1 MRRLFRIPATLYHW
15 KCGWLLGHRFLLL
28 IHTGRRPGLRRHTV
42 LEIMEFRGNVPEMVV
57 MSGFGP
63 GADWLRD
70 IQATPGA
77 EVIVGAKRFPV
88 VHRILDEEEALTV
101 ITGYERRH
109 RLLAPVVRAV
119 LSRLLGWRYDS
130 SERDRRRLVAQLPFV
145 AFRVRR

>member
-1 MRRLFRIPATLYHW
+1 MRHLFRLPAYLYHW

-28 IHTGRRPGLRRHTV
+28 IHTGRRTGVRRHTV
-42 LEIMEFRGNVPEMVV
+42 LEIMEFRSKIPEMVV

-63 GADWLRD
+63 EADWLRN

-77 EVIVGAKRFPV
+77 EVIIGARRFPV
-88 VHRILDEEEALTV
+88 AHRILDEEEALNV

-119 LSRLLGWRYDS
+119 LSRLLGWQYDS
-130 SERDRRRLVAQLPFV
+130 SEHARRRLVAQLPFV
-145 AFRVRR
+145 AFRARR